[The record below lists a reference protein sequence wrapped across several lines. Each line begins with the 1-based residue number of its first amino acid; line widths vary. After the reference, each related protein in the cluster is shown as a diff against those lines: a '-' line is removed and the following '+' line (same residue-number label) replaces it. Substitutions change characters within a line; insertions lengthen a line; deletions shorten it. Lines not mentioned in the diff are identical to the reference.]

1 MNIFNLFK
9 TNRDRV
15 QYKLDEIIM
24 DGLTKEEM
32 IKNRQEIIDEFD
44 GLLAHTQLYHDQMNL
59 ANEELR
65 KNNELLRQLCKG
77 ES

>member
-9 TNRDRV
+9 ANRDRV
-15 QYKLDEIIM
+15 QYKLDELIM
-24 DGLTKEEM
+24 DGLTKDEM

-44 GLLAHTQLYHDQMNL
+44 GLLAHAQLYHDQMNI
-59 ANEELR
+59 ATEELR
-65 KNNELLRQLCKG
+65 KSNELLRQLCKG